1 MEQIE
6 EKTLQTV
13 FSAALAMLSAYFG
26 IVAIPI
32 AVLIVAMVI
41 DYSTGM
47 AAAWKQAYLSSKK
60 GIYGILK
67 KVSYLALI
75 CVGMLVDW
83 LIYCGLQTVNVQ
95 IGYTFFFGVLVTI
108 WLIINELISIL
119 ENLERLDVPMPKFLV
134 KVIKRLKITAE
145 NVGES
150 EDNKDE

>member
-75 CVGMLVDW
+75 CVGMLVD
-83 LIYCGLQTVNVQ
+83 
-95 IGYTFFFGVLVTI
+95 
-108 WLIINELISIL
+108 
-119 ENLERLDVPMPKFLV
+119 
-134 KVIKRLKITAE
+134 
-145 NVGES
+145 
-150 EDNKDE
+150 